1 MNQANLMQSTFIT
14 ATVLRIRDAGV
25 CVMDVGDE
33 QTITTDA
40 PPQDV
45 PAPAS
50 VPESQDDGGALKEF
64 SKLFAPA
71 ILRQGC
77 KRFLHKTK
85 FFVIALRI
93 NLYFQDI

>member
-1 MNQANLMQSTFIT
+1 MQLHCMHHFCVCVHQFCIFREFDSGETKVCIMTMNQANLMQSTFIT

-50 VPESQDDGGALKEF
+50 VPESQDDGGA
-64 SKLFAPA
+64 
-71 ILRQGC
+71 
-77 KRFLHKTK
+77 
-85 FFVIALRI
+85 
-93 NLYFQDI
+93 